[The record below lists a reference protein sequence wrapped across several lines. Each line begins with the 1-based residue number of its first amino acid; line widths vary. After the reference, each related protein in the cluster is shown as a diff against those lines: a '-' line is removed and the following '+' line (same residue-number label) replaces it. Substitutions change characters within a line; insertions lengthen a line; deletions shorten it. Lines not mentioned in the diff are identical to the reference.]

1 MLIEVNS
8 MTKKTKELKFDE
20 ALSTL
25 EKYVE
30 KLEDGNLSLEESLK
44 VFEEGVKLTKFCEQK
59 LEEAEGKVEFLKKTP
74 ESVEE
79 DSNEG

>member
-1 MLIEVNS
+1 MLIGSES

-44 VFEEGVKLTKFCEQK
+44 IFEEGMKLTKFCEQK
-59 LEEAEGKVEFLKKTP
+59 LSEAEGKVEILKKSTQGGP
-74 ESVEE
+74 EG
-79 DSNEG
+79 SNEE